1 MSFWLQTLVVILAV
15 AGCGVFLARQAYLSL
30 AGKRSRLG
38 SCCSKGCAANEPP
51 KPGAPERIQ
60 FLPAEML
67 GRKK

>member
-1 MSFWLQTLVVILAV
+1 MFAWIQNLLVILAV
-15 AGCGVFLARQAYLSL
+15 AGCGAFLGRQAWLML

-38 SCCSKGCAANEPP
+38 SCCSKGCAAHEPP
-51 KPGAPERIQ
+51 KGDAAPKVQ